1 MRKKEQS
8 SGFNDGGVRT
18 GASSEREFTS
28 MSAPAFLQEMTPE
41 GGNGYAVGR
50 RCQRTNNSGGS
61 KESSEKKR
69 NVAVACYVASALI
82 IVVDFSICSD
92 ARTGHGF
99 SSYEPWLGFFA
110 FSLPLVSSIFKTM
123 FEYEDARQVIW
134 NTLVISTLKII
145 FNLGVPLAFALLL
158 NEVYVMKF
166 KRTVQTIVYL
176 PHFLSWVILGGILID
191 MLSPEGG
198 IVNRFLS
205 IFGVKPI
212 FFLGDNDWFR
222 TVVVVT
228 DVWKEC
234 GFNTI
239 VFLAALTSIKGS
251 LYEAAIVDGANRWQQ
266 TIYISLPSMLPII
279 IVVGTL
285 SLGNILNAGF
295 DQILNLYNPL
305 VYKTGDIIDTYVYRV
320 GLLNGDF
327 SYATAVGLFKS
338 VISFILVVTGYRL
351 AYKYANYKI
360 F

>member
-1 MRKKEQS
+1 MQPAVDLKGQTAAVEVRKQRKWRGTWQLH
-8 SGFNDGGVRT
+8 
-18 GASSEREFTS
+18 A
-28 MSAPAFLQEMTPE
+28 MLLPAIVIVFIFQYIPM
-41 GGNGYAVGR
+41 VGLVMAF
-50 RCQRTNNSGGS
+50 Q
-61 KESSEKKR
+61 
-69 NVAVACYVASALI
+69 
-82 IVVDFSICSD
+82 D
-92 ARTGHGF
+92 
-99 SSYEPWLGFFA
+99 YEPWLGFLH
-110 FSLPLVSSIFKTM
+110 SPWVGLEHFKTM

-134 NTLVISTLKII
+134 NTFVISTLKII

-158 NEVYVMKF
+158 NEIYVVKF

-198 IVNRFLS
+198 MVNRMLS
-205 IFGVKPI
+205 LFGMDSI

-239 VFLAALTSIKGS
+239 VFLAALTSINPS

-266 TIYISLPSMLPII
+266 TIYITLPSMLPII

-338 VISFILVVTGYRL
+338 IISFMLVVTGYRL

>member
-1 MRKKEQS
+1 MLL
-8 SGFNDGGVRT
+8 
-18 GASSEREFTS
+18 
-28 MSAPAFLQEMTPE
+28 PA
-41 GGNGYAVGR
+41 
-50 RCQRTNNSGGS
+50 
-61 KESSEKKR
+61 
-69 NVAVACYVASALI
+69 
-82 IVVDFSICSD
+82 IVVVFIFQYIPMFGLVMAFQD
-92 ARTGHGF
+92 
-99 SSYEPWLGFFA
+99 YEPWLGF
-110 FSLPLVSSIFKTM
+110 LNSSWVGLEHFKTM

-134 NTLVISTLKII
+134 NTLVISILKII
-145 FNLGVPLAFALLL
+145 FNLAVPLTFALLL

-198 IVNRFLS
+198 IVNS
-205 IFGVKPI
+205 ILTSLFRIEPI

-239 VFLAALTSIKGS
+239 VFLAAITSINPA

-266 TIYISLPSMLPII
+266 TIYITLPSMLPII